1 MFFWNLIL
9 RTQQLPTPN
18 SLNNKSRS
26 NTQKS
31 NQNTTMARTKGKKS
45 KKCTDLD
52 EETLKKIYTEKNYVQ
67 PEDTE
72 LETIEEAARETS
84 NSSEIE
90 EDTINDQHTSEHQK
104 VWVL

>member
-1 MFFWNLIL
+1 M
-9 RTQQLPTPN
+9 
-18 SLNNKSRS
+18 NNKSRF

-84 NSSEIE
+84 NSSEIG
-90 EDTINDQHTSEHQK
+90 EDNINDQHTSKHQK